1 MAPVILTFLI
11 MFGGTYSISSMYL
24 KKDEKIHRKTT
35 VSRIID

>member
-1 MAPVILTFLI
+1 MGPMIFTFLI

-24 KKDEKIHRKTT
+24 KKDEKIHRKAT